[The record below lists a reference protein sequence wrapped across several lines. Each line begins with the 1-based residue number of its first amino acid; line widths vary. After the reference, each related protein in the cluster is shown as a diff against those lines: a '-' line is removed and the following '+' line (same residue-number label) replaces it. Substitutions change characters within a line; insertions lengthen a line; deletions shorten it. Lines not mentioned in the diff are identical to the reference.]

1 MTSKLASMAKIVFS
15 SRIAAARAA
24 PAALAGPLR
33 RILGYNAE
41 DEHEDENHNDEPN
54 NHDHEI
60 EPTETTSSSTT
71 PSYGGV
77 FSALLEGRAAATT
90 ALASRTGGPI
100 NTPSAK
106 RELRNF
112 QEEYYRRA
120 VSVSDVDNNGSS
132 RPDPIGDPD
141 LSVPVGD
148 DDEYLYLAQ

>member
-1 MTSKLASMAKIVFS
+1 MTSKLAFMAKIVFS

-54 NHDHEI
+54 SNDHEI
-60 EPTETTSSSTT
+60 ETTETIS

-77 FSALLEGRAAATT
+77 FSALMEGRAAAAT

-100 NTPSAK
+100 DSPSAK

-120 VSVSDVDNNGSS
+120 VTVDNNGSS